1 MDFEATGETLR
12 ARRAALQRELHA
24 LTARP
29 VEATPSVSFGKRVG
43 DGTTEAVERINTT
56 AAARSI
62 AASLAEADRALAK
75 LEEGSYGLC
84 DRCGK
89 PIGDERLEAIPWA
102 TLCVACAAG
111 RAGDGRRVGTGSS
124 GGEDDR

>member
-1 MDFEATGETLR
+1 MDFAEVG
-12 ARRAALQRELHA
+12 AALRSRREALQGELHG
-24 LTARP
+24 LTTRP
-29 VEATPSVSFGKRVG
+29 ADATPSVGFGKRVG

-75 LEEGSYGLC
+75 LDEASYGLC
-84 DRCGK
+84 DGCGK

-102 TLCVACAAG
+102 TMCVSCAGGRSGDRGRGKAG
-111 RAGDGRRVGTGSS
+111 SRGA
-124 GGEDDR
+124 

>member
-1 MDFEATGETLR
+1 MNLTDVGAALRIRRETLR
-12 ARRAALQRELHA
+12 GELTA

-29 VEATPSVSFGKRVG
+29 AEATPSVSFGKRVG

-75 LEEGSYGLC
+75 LDEDSYGLC
-84 DRCGK
+84 DGCGR
-89 PIGDERLEAIPWA
+89 PIGDERLEAIAWA
-102 TLCVACAAG
+102 TVCVSCADGRSGNRGRGGATAG
-111 RAGDGRRVGTGSS
+111 RG
-124 GGEDDR
+124 

>member
-1 MDFEATGETLR
+1 MDFDAAGEALR
-12 ARRAALQRELHA
+12 TRRAALQDELRA

-29 VEATPSVSFGKRVG
+29 TDATPAVSFGKRVG

-62 AASLAEADRALAK
+62 AASLAEADRALSK

-89 PIGDERLEAIPWA
+89 PIGDDRLDAIPWA

-111 RAGDGRRVGTGSS
+111 RAGDGRRVGAGS
-124 GGEDDR
+124 GGG